1 MGSAWSWKVCA
12 CGCVPGMPLWCEGVR
27 SGCHVARVVRSR
39 AIHYVH
45 ITTVVLAEHLHK
57 WEGGENAGGVGRA
70 RR

>member
-1 MGSAWSWKVCA
+1 
-12 CGCVPGMPLWCEGVR
+12 LWCEGVR